1 MLYYTN
7 MATPNPILRGRSARW
22 SLSRW
27 VDSLGSAG
35 AVLCAIHCALLPVAL
50 VLLPMLSFGVL
61 ASSAFESGFV
71 LFATALA
78 VASLWHGYRHH
89 RAYHAFLVL
98 IPGLAALWGGVS
110 IHSWHD
116 SLVAHAVAMSIGGAL
131 VGLAHLVNM
140 RLSAGHCAAR
150 WEGVPPWLLHYNT

>member
-1 MLYYTN
+1 
-7 MATPNPILRGRSARW
+7 MATPTPISRW
-22 SLSRW
+22 SLHRW
-27 VDSLGSAG
+27 VDSLGSVG
-35 AVLCAIHCALLPVAL
+35 AVLCAIHCALLPIAL
-50 VLLPMLSFGVL
+50 VMLPMLSLGIL
-61 ASSAFESGFV
+61 ASAAYEFGFV
-71 LFATALA
+71 IFATALA
-78 VASLWHGYRHH
+78 IASLWHGYRHH

-140 RLSAGHCAAR
+140 RLSAGHVH
-150 WEGVPPWLLHYNT
+150 EH

>member
-1 MLYYTN
+1 MSS
-7 MATPNPILRGRSARW
+7 PISLTRLT
-22 SLSRW
+22 LSRW
-27 VDSLGSAG
+27 VDSVGSVG

-61 ASSAFESGFV
+61 ASSSFEFGFV

-78 VASLWHGYRHH
+78 IASLWHGYRHH

-98 IPGLAALWGGVS
+98 IPGLAALWGGIS

-116 SLVAHAVAMSIGGAL
+116 SLVAHAVAMSVGGAL

-140 RLSAGHCAAR
+140 RLSQGHVHEHGHVR
-150 WEGVPPWLLHYNT
+150 RT

>member
-1 MLYYTN
+1 
-7 MATPNPILRGRSARW
+7 MATPGPVARW
-22 SLSRW
+22 TISRW
-27 VDSLGSAG
+27 VDSLGSVG
-35 AVLCAIHCALLPVAL
+35 AVLCAIHCALLPIAL
-50 VLLPMLSFGVL
+50 VMLPMLSLGIL
-61 ASSAFESGFV
+61 ASAAYEFGFV
-71 LFATALA
+71 IFATALA
-78 VASLWHGYRHH
+78 IASLWHGYRHH

-140 RLSAGHCAAR
+140 RLSAGHVH
-150 WEGVPPWLLHYNT
+150 EH